1 MTTINSEKGCYLKIR
16 IKPGASRNLI
26 LDIRNEY
33 IKISVKASPVEN
45 KANKELIHFLSK
57 IFSVSKSGIKIV
69 SGATSKTKLIKIT
82 NLNEEQAYKLLSK
95 IKKSIHI

>member
-16 IKPGASRNLI
+16 IKPGASKNLI

-45 KANKELIHFLSK
+45 KANKELILFLSK
-57 IFSVSKSGIKIV
+57 NFSISKSGIKIV
-69 SGATSKTKLIKIT
+69 SGATSRTKLIKIAG
-82 NLNEEQAYKLLSK
+82 LNKEQVDKLLEK
-95 IKKSIHI
+95 IKS